1 MYPHSWS
8 ADHERGSCTQGSL
21 RLVAASAST
30 EGFSPLRSFPP
41 SGLPQDDLAA
51 LGSIVRSSLRLFKLA
66 ADTTRPPTVTN
77 MHARCSRA
85 SRLGCSQWLVLPM

>member
-30 EGFSPLRSFPP
+30 EGFSPLRSFSP
-41 SGLPQDDLAA
+41 SGLPQDGEDAGRRGPVSA
-51 LGSIVRSSLRLFKLA
+51 WSGAI
-66 ADTTRPPTVTN
+66 
-77 MHARCSRA
+77 MSR
-85 SRLGCSQWLVLPM
+85 WP